1 MFLIL
6 YVCCLSHLILP
17 GFIQFGLVNLSRV
30 LASMEMTPVGTI
42 ELSDNSSSGSSYSSI
57 HVTSIDSAVFI
68 EPLRKVNS
76 LVNYFSKMEPKK
88 HIGNELSFQYT
99 PESPFIPTQLDSAT
113 LFQAVRDWSQSDF
126 MNIIMN
132 YWREHKVTFAQ
143 LLQTPDESGMYVLH
157 YASKLNRFFVM
168 DQLLRRKD
176 ELQVS

>member
-1 MFLIL
+1 MFYHFIYCIKPSYITGIKLIQ
-6 YVCCLSHLILP
+6 S
-17 GFIQFGLVNLSRV
+17 GLVNLSRV
-30 LASMEMTPVGTI
+30 LASMEMTPVGTV
-42 ELSDNSSSGSSYSSI
+42 ELSDNSSSDSSYSSI
-57 HVTSIDSAVFI
+57 HVTSIDSAVFV

-76 LVNYFSKMEPKK
+76 LVNYFSKMEPVKK
-88 HIGNELSFQYT
+88 HIGSELSR
-99 PESPFIPTQLDSAT
+99 PESPFIPPKLDSAT

-132 YWREHKVTFAQ
+132 YWREHKVTFSQ

>member
-1 MFLIL
+1 
-6 YVCCLSHLILP
+6 
-17 GFIQFGLVNLSRV
+17 
-30 LASMEMTPVGTI
+30 MTPVGTV
-42 ELSDNSSSGSSYSSI
+42 ELSDDSSSGSSYSSI
-57 HVTSIDSAVFI
+57 HVTSIDSAVFV

-76 LVNYFSKMEPKK
+76 LVNYFSKMEPQKK
-88 HIGNELSFQYT
+88 HIDKEQSFLST
-99 PESPFIPTQLDSAT
+99 PESPFIPPQLDSAT

-126 MNIIMN
+126 MNIIMS
-132 YWREHKVTFAQ
+132 YWREHKVTFSQ